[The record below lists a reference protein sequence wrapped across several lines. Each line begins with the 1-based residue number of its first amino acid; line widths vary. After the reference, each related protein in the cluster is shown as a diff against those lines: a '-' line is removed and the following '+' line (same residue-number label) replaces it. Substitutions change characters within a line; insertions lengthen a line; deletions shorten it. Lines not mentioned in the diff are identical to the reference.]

1 MATAIVILL
10 VVGALGGGF
19 WFIRRGRDAHGTPR
33 AIDPIAAAPI
43 APGETPRRPGRMA
56 NPGEDC
62 CPAIKKIEG
71 RWFPEGEAPTLPLS
85 GCDRNLQC
93 RCTWMRVLDRRVTHR
108 RTDRDRRGAI
118 RVEGKEDRR
127 GGVDRR
133 AEARNPWKN
142 IS

>member
-1 MATAIVILL
+1 MTTAIVILL
-10 VVGALGGGF
+10 VVGALVGGF
-19 WFIRRGRDAHGTPR
+19 WYLRRGRDSHGAPRPAAH
-33 AIDPIAAAPI
+33 PIAAPA

-56 NPGEDC
+56 NPGEEC
-62 CPAIKKIEG
+62 CPALKKIEG

-85 GCDRNLQC
+85 GCDRTLQC
-93 RCTWMRVLDRRVTHR
+93 RCTWMRVIDRRVTHR

-118 RVEGKEDRR
+118 RVDDKEDRR
-127 GGVDRR
+127 SGVDRR